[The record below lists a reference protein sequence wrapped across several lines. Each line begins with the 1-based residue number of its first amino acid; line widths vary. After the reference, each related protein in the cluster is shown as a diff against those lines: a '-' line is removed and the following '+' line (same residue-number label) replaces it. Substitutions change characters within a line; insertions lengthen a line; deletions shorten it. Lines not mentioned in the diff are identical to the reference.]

1 MNLVVTFPHAIYF
14 LHMVSNMSICC
25 HGS

>member
-1 MNLVVTFPHAIYF
+1 MNLIVTFPHAIYF
-14 LHMVSNMSICC
+14 LHMLNNMSICC